1 MSQATQTTP
10 IGAPVEEPVVP
21 VSRPRFMFAFV
32 VLYMLFLLDFSA
44 RLGVTSVF
52 PAMQKAL
59 GLTDSQIGVAGSAVL
74 CGMTLF
80 VLPLSF
86 IADKTS
92 KKKAIT
98 LMSGLW
104 GVGCLLCGLV
114 SNFFLILLGRFMV
127 GMGNASY
134 APVSVSMLTSWTKKS
149 RWGSVIGLYNS
160 SMSVGLAAGTAVAGI
175 LAQSIGWRAPFIVM
189 GVVTLL
195 FMALSMALPKTSAKP
210 ENAKKDDVSLK
221 EAFGVTLKNKTLV
234 MLGIGVGLG
243 NMVYS
248 SMVAWIPMF
257 LVREMGW
264 TSAEVGAYMSPVYLF
279 TGFLE
284 AGKTKFI
291 QETLEDNRFHKGERT
306 LLLLCEEG
314 EEVYEPDKFC
324 AGNVYVRNIDE
335 ESDLTV
341 EHLKALQD
349 EIQPER
355 VLVEYNG
362 MWMLDS
368 LYGNLPEGW
377 AVAQEFLFCDAT
389 SFLSYNANMRQ
400 LTVDKLKS
408 AELVVLNRYNDS
420 MDRMEMHRVI
430 RAISR
435 RCDIAYEYTD
445 GKVVYDDIEDP
456 LPFDIDAPVIEIED
470 RDFALWY
477 RDMSEEPK
485 KYDGKTIEVKC
496 RCLVRKNVPKGC
508 FIAGRHIMT
517 CCVQDIQFAGVVC
530 VWEHADEIRNDE
542 WAIIT
547 ARLDYKFHR
556 AYGRKGPVLTVLSVQ
571 EVEKP
576 EEPVATFY

>member
-1 MSQATQTTP
+1 M
-10 IGAPVEEPVVP
+10 
-21 VSRPRFMFAFV
+21 
-32 VLYMLFLLDFSA
+32 
-44 RLGVTSVF
+44 
-52 PAMQKAL
+52 
-59 GLTDSQIGVAGSAVL
+59 
-74 CGMTLF
+74 
-80 VLPLSF
+80 
-86 IADKTS
+86 ADK
-92 KKKAIT
+92 KQQ
-98 LMSGLW
+98 
-104 GVGCLLCGLV
+104 
-114 SNFFLILLGRFMV
+114 
-127 GMGNASY
+127 
-134 APVSVSMLTSWTKKS
+134 AP
-149 RWGSVIGLYNS
+149 
-160 SMSVGLAAGTAVAGI
+160 
-175 LAQSIGWRAPFIVM
+175 
-189 GVVTLL
+189 
-195 FMALSMALPKTSAKP
+195 
-210 ENAKKDDVSLK
+210 DV
-221 EAFGVTLKNKTLV
+221 
-234 MLGIGVGLG
+234 
-243 NMVYS
+243 
-248 SMVAWIPMF
+248 
-257 LVREMGW
+257 
-264 TSAEVGAYMSPVYLF
+264 PVYLF

-306 LLLLCEEG
+306 LLLLCEDG
-314 EEVYEPDKFC
+314 EEVYEPDRFC

-335 ESDLTV
+335 ESDLTRDY
-341 EHLKALQD
+341 LLALQD
-349 EIQPER
+349 ELHPER

-368 LYGNLPEGW
+368 LYGNLPENW

-389 SFLSYNANMRQ
+389 TFVSYNANMRQ

-420 MDRMEMHRVI
+420 MDRMEMHRII

-517 CCVQDIQFAGVVC
+517 CCVQDIQFAGIIC
-530 VWEHADEIRNDE
+530 VWDRADEIRNDE

-556 AYGRKGPVLTVLSVQ
+556 AYGRKGPVFTVQSVQ

>member
-1 MSQATQTTP
+1 MADTKQQAP
-10 IGAPVEEPVVP
+10 D
-21 VSRPRFMFAFV
+21 
-32 VLYMLFLLDFSA
+32 L
-44 RLGVTSVF
+44 
-52 PAMQKAL
+52 
-59 GLTDSQIGVAGSAVL
+59 
-74 CGMTLF
+74 
-80 VLPLSF
+80 
-86 IADKTS
+86 
-92 KKKAIT
+92 
-98 LMSGLW
+98 
-104 GVGCLLCGLV
+104 
-114 SNFFLILLGRFMV
+114 
-127 GMGNASY
+127 
-134 APVSVSMLTSWTKKS
+134 
-149 RWGSVIGLYNS
+149 
-160 SMSVGLAAGTAVAGI
+160 
-175 LAQSIGWRAPFIVM
+175 
-189 GVVTLL
+189 
-195 FMALSMALPKTSAKP
+195 
-210 ENAKKDDVSLK
+210 
-221 EAFGVTLKNKTLV
+221 
-234 MLGIGVGLG
+234 
-243 NMVYS
+243 
-248 SMVAWIPMF
+248 
-257 LVREMGW
+257 
-264 TSAEVGAYMSPVYLF
+264 PVYLF

-291 QETLEDNRFHKGERT
+291 QETLEDERFHKGERT

-324 AGNVYVRNIDE
+324 AGNVFVRNIDE
-335 ESDLTV
+335 EADLTV

-349 EIQPER
+349 EIRPER

-456 LPFDIDAPVIEIED
+456 LPFDLD
-470 RDFALWY
+470 
-477 RDMSEEPK
+477 
-485 KYDGKTIEVKC
+485 
-496 RCLVRKNVPKGC
+496 VPKGC

-517 CCVQDIQFAGVVC
+517 CCVQDIQFAGIIC
-530 VWEHADEIRNDE
+530 VWDRADEIRNDE

-556 AYGRKGPVLTVLSVQ
+556 AYGRKGPVFTVQSVQ